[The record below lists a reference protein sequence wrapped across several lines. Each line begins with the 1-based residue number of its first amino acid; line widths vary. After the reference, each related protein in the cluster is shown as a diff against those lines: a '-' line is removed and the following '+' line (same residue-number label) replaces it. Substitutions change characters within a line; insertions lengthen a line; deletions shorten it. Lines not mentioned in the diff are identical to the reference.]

1 MRHLTDS
8 GEWNEGVKEKRV
20 SALAAQLGLR
30 AIERRESGEKS
41 LSRREAGTQAK
52 RLMWITVGQTSEEDK
67 TANMSHCSL
76 LAFNNRCLVSP
87 SPVMLPNR
95 GWFDPMNVLYK
106 YTMLPADRDD
116 ESERKVRSV
125 GLSTSVCS
133 WVLSHASFIPA
144 ACTLS
149 PCGAASGGLYGST
162 GFRVLKNITPISQQ
176 ASPLLSD

>member
-1 MRHLTDS
+1 
-8 GEWNEGVKEKRV
+8 
-20 SALAAQLGLR
+20 
-30 AIERRESGEKS
+30 
-41 LSRREAGTQAK
+41 
-52 RLMWITVGQTSEEDK
+52 MWITVGQISEEDK

-87 SPVMLPNR
+87 SPVMLPDR

-106 YTMLPADRDD
+106 YTILPAGRAD

-133 WVLSHASFIPA
+133 WVLSHASSTPAAA

-149 PCGAASGGLYGST
+149 PCGAASGCLYGST

-176 ASPLLSD
+176 ASSLLSD